1 MATVTSSTIVH
12 FGFLESNSI
21 KGVQPCS
28 LEDFAL
34 TYLKKK
40 VNEAGFK
47 YNDKG
52 RTEYVDSCKELVD
65 YDNAEAVTRE
75 EAANEAAYI
84 LVYSNTQIIDLKTR
98 ASVSTKVL
106 DQISGV
112 ILDKLTES
120 IVAAA

>member
-1 MATVTSSTIVH
+1 MSLSKSSSVH
-12 FGFLESNSI
+12 YAFLEGTAL

-28 LEDFAL
+28 LEAFTL

-40 VNEAGFK
+40 VSEAGFK

-52 RTEYVDSCKELVD
+52 RAEYVDSCKELVD

-75 EAANEAAYI
+75 EAASEAAYI
-84 LVYSNTQIIDLKTR
+84 LAYSNTQIIDLNTR

-106 DQISGV
+106 DLMVSI
-112 ILDKLTES
+112 IEEKLSAS
-120 IVAAA
+120 IAAEA